1 MAKYIQIQERNAMI
15 DEQIRNL
22 LVEKTRSHQYFF
34 LLKMIE
40 NNIISSFDNFAGF
53 WISPE
58 REGFTLNVIVKT
70 NLDSNYYD
78 GESDMIGKFLKEK
91 TKKQIESNLTDELY
105 KKVLKKI
112 GVQVST
118 ARISAYTYKCCHYD
132 PYKNC
137 GNEDMSS
144 EELQR
149 HKYGNIP
156 KNTILNTVEQ
166 GRWITSFH
174 ISTRYM
180 WFPDPLKVG
189 GSLNFEEW
197 LDLNS
202 DIANI

>member
-1 MAKYIQIQERNAMI
+1 
-15 DEQIRNL
+15 
-22 LVEKTRSHQYFF
+22 
-34 LLKMIE
+34 
-40 NNIISSFDNFAGF
+40 
-53 WISPE
+53 
-58 REGFTLNVIVKT
+58 
-70 NLDSNYYD
+70 
-78 GESDMIGKFLKEK
+78 
-91 TKKQIESNLTDELY
+91 
-105 KKVLKKI
+105 
-112 GVQVST
+112 
-118 ARISAYTYKCCHYD
+118 
-132 PYKNC
+132 
-137 GNEDMSS
+137 MSS

>member
-105 KKVLKKI
+105 KKV
-112 GVQVST
+112 G
-118 ARISAYTYKCCHYD
+118 
-132 PYKNC
+132 PYFN
-137 GNEDMSS
+137 SS
-144 EELQR
+144 DLVRE
-149 HKYGNIP
+149 IP
-156 KNTILNTVEQ
+156 VVMGEVL
-166 GRWITSFH
+166 G
-174 ISTRYM
+174 
-180 WFPDPLKVG
+180 
-189 GSLNFEEW
+189 
-197 LDLNS
+197 
-202 DIANI
+202 